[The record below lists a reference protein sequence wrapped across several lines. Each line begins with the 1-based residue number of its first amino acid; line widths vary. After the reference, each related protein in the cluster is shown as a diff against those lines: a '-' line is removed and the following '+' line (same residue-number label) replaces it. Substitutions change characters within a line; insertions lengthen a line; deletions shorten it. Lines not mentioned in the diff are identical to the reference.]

1 MSARLLGLL
10 LIAIGAAGTVRDYLQ
25 LCRGRVRA
33 LSALVGMLE
42 LMQGELESSVL
53 PMGQLLE
60 AIEKRLDEPALCFAV
75 HVREGLQELG
85 RRSFCEI
92 WCEGLRLRLPQLRAP
107 EREALAQL
115 GTVLGRYELPRQLE
129 ALSAC
134 RETLR
139 RQEQQERGAMADRV
153 RLAVGLGLTGT
164 ALLWIVL
171 I

>member
-1 MSARLLGLL
+1 MSLRLLGLG
-10 LIAIGAAGTVRDYLQ
+10 LIALGAAGTVRDYLL

-33 LSALVGMLE
+33 LSAVEAMLE

-60 AIEKRLDEPALCFAV
+60 AVEKRLDEPAARFAV
-75 HVREGLQELG
+75 HVREGLGELG
-85 RRSFCEI
+85 RRSFSEI
-92 WCEGLRLRLPQLRAP
+92 WDEALALDLMQLREP
-107 EREALAQL
+107 EREALAQF
-115 GTVLGRYELPRQLE
+115 GAVLGRYELPRQLE
-129 ALSAC
+129 ALSSC
-134 RETLR
+134 RDRLR
-139 RQEQQERGAMADRV
+139 HEAQRERGAMTDRV